1 MSSDPHD
8 LLRIYVR
15 DHHTA
20 SAGGVALSRRCAD
33 NNAGTEFGPELVRLA
48 GAIADDQRSLDDV
61 MVWLGVSPSPVRL
74 TVARLSE
81 LFARL
86 KLNGRIFGYSPSSR
100 IVELEA
106 LTAGVSAKR
115 QLWRA
120 LGAVAAGDSTFADPV
135 AASQL
140 VALEAAASAQ
150 LDVIVALHRR
160 AVDVAFVDSSAG
172 RPTVVW

>member
-20 SAGGVALSRRCAD
+20 SAGGVALARRCAD
-33 NNAGTEFGPELVRLA
+33 NNAGTEFEPELVALA

-61 MVWLGVSPSPVRL
+61 MAWLAVSPSPVRL
-74 TVARLSE
+74 AVVRVGE

-120 LGAVAAGDSTFADPV
+120 LRAVSADDSTFADPV
-135 AASQL
+135 AASRL
-140 VALEAAASAQ
+140 ATLEAAASSQ
-150 LDVIVALHRR
+150 LDAIAALHRR
-160 AVDVAFVDSSAG
+160 AVDVAFVEAPAG
-172 RPTVVW
+172 GTPVDG